1 MSSTMPE
8 RDPNMEPDPGAEFVP
23 DPEDATGDPLD
34 PVPMDGR
41 DSQPAEGSSDN
52 AAMMEEGDP
61 LREPGYAEAEELPYV
76 EDEVNELEDSGELA
90 DPAAD
95 QLANESLDAEQDPE
109 VDAELAADAGNDF
122 RPLADPAAEDP
133 GTDEDLDD
141 ELDEELGEDPDSA
154 SS

>member
-1 MSSTMPE
+1 MSATMPE

-34 PVPMDGR
+34 PEPLDGR

-52 AAMMEEGDP
+52 AATMDEDDP

-76 EDEVNELEDSGELA
+76 EDEVNELEDSGELE

-95 QLANESLDAEQDPE
+95 QLANESLDEELDR
-109 VDAELAADAGNDF
+109 ELAEDAGDDF

-133 GTDEDLDD
+133 GTDEDLDA
-141 ELDEELGEDPDSA
+141 ELDEGLGEDPDSA